1 MRYIEE
7 TQYLIMHERSGGNI
21 MQIQRDQQTDG
32 DLNMLHIRKEKKVVF
47 ALKIFPSNRDSR
59 GANMTEVLCLLTFH
73 NLCICYSQVFP
84 FETSSD
90 YLIFLSA
97 SCFSLTNLCQ
107 YINGLKH
114 KYFTSSFCKV

>member
-1 MRYIEE
+1 MREAEE
-7 TQYLIMHERSGGNI
+7 ICLSIYKISARTNA
-21 MQIQRDQQTDG
+21 QTVG
-32 DLNMLHIRKEKKVVF
+32 DLNMLYIRKEKKVVF

-97 SCFSLTNLCQ
+97 FVLL
-107 YINGLKH
+107 
-114 KYFTSSFCKV
+114 